1 MWSLKQLQRCNK
13 QNYILIILFDSEN
26 EEYSS
31 EIDHLS
37 LNQVSK

>member
-1 MWSLKQLQRCNK
+1 MLPSDFSDITNS
-13 QNYILIILFDSEN
+13 YILFILFDSEN

-31 EIDHLS
+31 ENGQLS